1 MKSMR
6 RLNKRVQKGFT
17 LIELMIVVAI
27 VGILAAI
34 AIPAYQD
41 YTIRARVTEGL
52 SLAAAAKVLV
62 AENAANG
69 QSDLGAGFASFP
81 ATKNVTSLDIAS
93 GANGD
98 GHIIITFSSAVSA
111 GATLMLTPYY
121 TSGTT
126 PTNLAPGTV
135 PAAPIQWKCAAQGA
149 TLSGLTT
156 LSVGT
161 LPAKWAPAEC
171 R

>member
-1 MKSMR
+1 MKSM

-52 SLAAAAKVLV
+52 SLAAAAKVTV
-62 AENAANG
+62 AENASNSSADLSAG
-69 QSDLGAGFASFP
+69 YVPPSASDAL
-81 ATKNVTSLDIAS
+81 KNVSSIAIAS
-93 GANGD
+93 NNGV
-98 GHIIITFSSAVSA
+98 ITIAYNTNVA
-111 GATLMLTPYY
+111 P
-121 TSGTT
+121 SGS
-126 PTNLAPGTV
+126 NQL
-135 PAAPIQWKCAAQGA
+135 
-149 TLSGLTT
+149 TLSPLDSSTGSALTT
-156 LSVGT
+156 GTAPTGQIKWVCQANVTTAVANTTKGT
-161 LPAKWAPAEC
+161 LPTKYAPAEC

>member
-6 RLNKRVQKGFT
+6 FNKRAQKGFT

-52 SLAAAAKVLV
+52 SLAAAAKVTV
-62 AENAANG
+62 AENASNAAPDLSAGYVPPTSTDALKNVNTIAIASSTGVITITYNSNVSTSANG
-69 QSDLGAGFASFP
+69 NTLTLSPLDSASGKALTVSTAP
-81 ATKNVTSLDIAS
+81 TGQIKWVCQAAVTSAA
-93 GANGD
+93 AN
-98 GHIIITFSSAVSA
+98 TTA
-111 GATLMLTPYY
+111 GSL
-121 TSGTT
+121 
-126 PTNLAPGTV
+126 PT
-135 PAAPIQWKCAAQGA
+135 KY
-149 TLSGLTT
+149 
-156 LSVGT
+156 
-161 LPAKWAPAEC
+161 APAEC

>member
-62 AENAANG
+62 AENAANA
-69 QSDLGAGFASFP
+69 QNDLSAGSSPVP
-81 ATKNVTSLDIAS
+81 ATKNVSGLSIDGTKGIITVTFTSAVATGSPTLTLIPVAS
-93 GANGD
+93 GATLVQN
-98 GHIIITFSSAVSA
+98 SAPS
-111 GATLMLTPYY
+111 
-121 TSGTT
+121 
-126 PTNLAPGTV
+126 
-135 PAAPIQWKCAAQGA
+135 APIQWICAAASKGNLPSGA
-149 TLSGLTT
+149 SAG
-156 LSVGT
+156 S

>member
-52 SLAAAAKVLV
+52 GLAAATKVLV

-69 QSDLGAGFASFP
+69 QSDLAAGFASIP
-81 ATKNVTSLDIAS
+81 VTKNVSDLTVAS
-93 GANGD
+93 GTGA
-98 GHIIITFSSAVSA
+98 ITITYTSNA
-111 GATLMLTPYY
+111 GAGTLTLTPYY
-121 TSGTT
+121 TSNSTAT
-126 PTNLAPGTV
+126 ALTAGTV
-135 PAAPIQWKCAAQGA
+135 PSAPIQWSCAAQGK
-149 TLSGLTT
+149 TPP
-156 LSVGT
+156 VGAAGS
-161 LPAKWAPAEC
+161 LPAKYAPAEC